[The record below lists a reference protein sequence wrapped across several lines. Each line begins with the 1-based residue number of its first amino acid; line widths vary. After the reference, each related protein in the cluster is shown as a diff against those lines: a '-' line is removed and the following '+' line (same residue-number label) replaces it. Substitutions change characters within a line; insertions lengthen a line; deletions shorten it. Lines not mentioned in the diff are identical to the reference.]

1 MSPRINLNILRRRL
15 IENQSIYLTEEREET
30 LCLRFNHFPNIP
42 LIFNLCTKQ
51 KRKDEKTEESY
62 VGMFENIPGE
72 KNIIRREEMDGN

>member
-1 MSPRINLNILRRRL
+1 M
-15 IENQSIYLTEEREET
+15 
-30 LCLRFNHFPNIP
+30 RFNHFPNIP